1 MKGNYI
7 AKNMNI
13 VNRNSVHKN
22 IKDELNLNN
31 KFWINEEFKN
41 DSLSFIEKEKVI
53 QDEIKEYGKHN
64 LKDCSTTINYI
75 DDEWD
80 D

>member
-22 IKDELNLNN
+22 KKKEYMLDDTWKEEVEVLCIYTENNL
-31 KFWINEEFKN
+31 EN
-41 DSLSFIEKEKVI
+41 DKKEKE
-53 QDEIKEYGKHN
+53 E
-64 LKDCSTTINYI
+64 
-75 DDEWD
+75 
-80 D
+80 